1 MAEAVTFQAVSDAI
15 RKGRVAPVYMLHG
28 EEGFYIDAIS
38 KSVENL
44 VPESDRDFNL
54 TVLYASQTEPA
65 AVVEACRRYP
75 MMADRQV
82 VILREAQGGMPP
94 RFGAAAYLKALAHYV
109 AEPSATTVLCIC
121 FRGAEAMSA

>member
-65 AVVEACRRYP
+65 AVVEALSL
-75 MMADRQV
+75 
-82 VILREAQGGMPP
+82 I
-94 RFGAAAYLKALAHYV
+94 H
-109 AEPSATTVLCIC
+109 I
-121 FRGAEAMSA
+121 

>member
-44 VPESDRDFNL
+44 VPESDRDFNPRCCMRRRQSRPL
-54 TVLYASQTEPA
+54 WLRPA
-65 AVVEACRRYP
+65 A
-75 MMADRQV
+75 
-82 VILREAQGGMPP
+82 
-94 RFGAAAYLKALAHYV
+94 
-109 AEPSATTVLCIC
+109 AT
-121 FRGAEAMSA
+121 R